1 MLVSVMRGIHT
12 AGMTQDMITIDTVE
26 TSLIEKNMTT
36 VITGVEG
43 EGKTSTAAIMIG
55 VLGAMIGIKIQVGG
69 GIESLMGGVM
79 KISDHINIRGTQ
91 AIMMGMHMV
100 IDVEISI
107 GTMITIH
114 TKRIIVHLLATEISH
129 IKEGQIMLQ
138 LLVNLC
144 NNRTTNQRRR
154 VEHED
159 LGVIIIMSK
168 TMKGGPSMNNLQQDV
183 THSRISNQINPKL
196 LTVCPHLRMSLKGRM
211 KG

>member
-79 KISDHINIRGTQ
+79 KISDHIN
-91 AIMMGMHMV
+91 
-100 IDVEISI
+100 
-107 GTMITIH
+107 TMITIH
-114 TKRIIVHLLATEISH
+114 TKRIIVHVLATEISH

-144 NNRTTNQRRR
+144 NSRTTNQRRR

-183 THSRISNQINPKL
+183 THSRTSNQINPKL